1 MTTHPTR
8 DPASGLMIGWHT
20 VPHLESGLAGLA
32 GEQRSVAIA
41 VMAGP
46 DTPAATL
53 VLQVDAHDRPVSVTR
68 HGHPQRET
76 HAETVVLGDH
86 DPGGLHE
93 EVRRTWAEVER
104 AWAAMQPIWQEYAAR
119 EEPVPLSAD
128 LGPES
133 AAYREALL
141 ALEDAIAALF
151 RPEQAPRHRHRRG
164 PTALPTLV
172 KFPADRIHAGTVQGL
187 ARVAEW
193 TDGVGGFF
201 RALEVEGRSG
211 YRQLVGFYREPEAEL
226 WDFLRDRGEAAIK
239 AHYALW
245 ARCYEET
252 GGDPHKWVTMSVPQ
266 FCADLGYAH
275 QKAGGYKTRD
285 KQHAMRLLEA
295 LTTAELAV
303 EARVGRKVRQITGP
317 IWTRGLQA
325 RQRDEYDDLFG
336 SQRVGDTTLWD
347 PVGFTF
353 RPGPWF
359 EDEEWRKRNAYVG
372 MVGAGL
378 LRLDT
383 RQDRWAL
390 RLGGYYGSL
399 SRIGQYAQRSVTVAT
414 VLARTGLG
422 KLNTRNPAEQEA
434 AFVRG
439 HDRLVE
445 VGVLERWS
453 WTGEEVTE
461 EPDMDDPDTLT
472 RLAAYGAGDWRRK
485 RVSLTWPTVLGSEA
499 ARLETSQHL
508 AIAATKRRRRRS
520 PSSPSR
526 G

>member
-1 MTTHPTR
+1 MADE
-8 DPASGLMIGWHT
+8 DPADQGLSLAYRAGRPADSEPGSAAILERACFLGEDAGGARWRLWHRLVT
-20 VPHLESGLAGLA
+20 PSKDQGGHGEDLVGDVTTKSPTGTARTALALVRAGVELTATEAARPRLVAILRELSQPGETESL
-32 GEQRSVAIA
+32 GEQQPPDLRALLGEVA
-41 VMAGP
+41 
-46 DTPAATL
+46 
-53 VLQVDAHDRPVSVTR
+53 DA
-68 HGHPQRET
+68 
-76 HAETVVLGDH
+76 
-86 DPGGLHE
+86 
-93 EVRRTWAEVER
+93 VER
-104 AWAAMQPIWQEYAAR
+104 GRGHVRPRVSAR
-119 EEPVPLSAD
+119 
-128 LGPES
+128 
-133 AAYREALL
+133 
-141 ALEDAIAALF
+141 
-151 RPEQAPRHRHRRG
+151 
-164 PTALPTLV
+164 TLPPLV

-187 ARVAEW
+187 ARAAEW
-193 TDGVGGFF
+193 CDGVGGFF
-201 RALEVEGRSG
+201 RALEVEGRAG
-211 YRQLVGFYREPEAEL
+211 YRQLVGFHREPEAEL

-252 GGDPHKWVTMSVPQ
+252 GGAPNKWVTMSVPQ
-266 FCADLGYAH
+266 FCADLGYAR

-303 EARVGRKVRQITGP
+303 EVRVGRKVRQITGP

-325 RQRDEYDDLFG
+325 RQRDEYSDLFG

-390 RLGGYYGSL
+390 RLGGYYASL
-399 SRIGQYAQRSVTVAT
+399 SRFGHYAPRSVTVAT

-422 KLNTRNPAEQEA
+422 KLNVRNPAEQEV
-434 AFVRG
+434 AFERA

-445 VGVLERWS
+445 VGVLERWC
-453 WTGEEVTE
+453 WTGEEVGE
-461 EPDMDDPDTLT
+461 EPDMDDPDTLA
-472 RLAAYGAGDWRRK
+472 RLADYGAGDWRRK
-485 RVSLTWPTVLGSEA
+485 RVSLTWPASLGSEGTRIENAQRQALTA
-499 ARLETSQHL
+499 A
-508 AIAATKRRRRRS
+508 KRRRRR
-520 PSSPSR
+520 PPSPSR